1 MVHLEQEIAT
11 KDNENQV
18 VEIVVVVMMTM
29 TTTIDVEEEDL
40 IQDHRIGNEEE
51 GDLDHQDPLD
61 QGQNHP
67 DHPDHPD
74 LGTVLTLDPDH
85 VLFQDRDPFLDPD
98 HVLIQDQDPGRGRD
112 RDRVQMK
119 EIIEEERK
127 AIETKVVTKTIQ
139 KELLKG

>member
-18 VEIVVVVMMTM
+18 VEIVVVMMTM

-85 VLFQDRDPFLDPD
+85 VL
-98 HVLIQDQDPGRGRD
+98 IQDQDPGRGRD

>member
-11 KDNENQV
+11 MDNENQV

-85 VLFQDRDPFLDPD
+85 VLFQDRDLSLDPD

-112 RDRVQMK
+112 RDHVQMK